1 MVSSNVDMKYHLAS
15 VRTLGGAKLQ
25 FGSFMPNIYIIHDTY
40 EASRKRITVECTS
53 LRNSRSM
60 IG

>member
-25 FGSFMPNIYIIHDTY
+25 FGSVMPNI
-40 EASRKRITVECTS
+40 
-53 LRNSRSM
+53 
-60 IG
+60 